1 MSLLREAQCLN
12 LVGSQRFSMKDLR
25 CEKVVVY
32 QDRAE
37 VKRLIKVNLKRGT
50 NQLVLFNVSNLIEPN
65 SIRVQGQAQIE
76 ILDVNTQNRKA
87 ATSSPTESNESES
100 NELNAQLKQLQIDLR
115 EVEKLEDLSNFKLER
130 LGKARN
136 YLNDF
141 AANLSKHANLGNQAI
156 EEEFKDV
163 SYSNNFISFLDLYT
177 QRAEQLDTER
187 YMCGIELMKIR
198 TKLDCIRTSFNQL
211 SKQVTGPMFSGP
223 M

>member
-12 LVGSQRFSMKDLR
+12 LVGSQRFSMRDLR

-37 VKRLIKVNLKRGT
+37 VKRLIKVNLKKGT
-50 NQLVLFNVSNLIEPN
+50 NQLVLFNVSNQIEPN

-76 ILDVNTQNRKA
+76 ILDLNTQNRKA
-87 ATSSPTESNESES
+87 TTPTTESNESES
-100 NELNAQLKQLQIDLR
+100 NEVNAQLKQLQIDLR
-115 EVEKLEDLSNFKLER
+115 ELEKLEDLSNFKLER

-187 YMCGIELMKIR
+187 YMCGIELMRIR

-211 SKQVTGPMFSGP
+211 SKQVTGPMYSGL

>member
-1 MSLLREAQCLN
+1 MSLLRETQCLN
-12 LVGSQRFSMKDLR
+12 LVGSQRFSMRDLR

-37 VKRLIKVNLKRGT
+37 VKRLIKVNLKKGT
-50 NQLVLFNVSNLIEPN
+50 NQLVLFNVSNQIEPN

-76 ILDVNTQNRKA
+76 ILDLNTQNRKA
-87 ATSSPTESNESES
+87 TTPTTESNESES
-100 NELNAQLKQLQIDLR
+100 NEVNAQLKQLQIDLR
-115 EVEKLEDLSNFKLER
+115 ELEKLEDLSNFKLER

-187 YMCGIELMKIR
+187 YMCGIELMRIR

-211 SKQVTGPMFSGP
+211 SKQVTGPMYSGR